1 MMDEETYIKL
11 LGIWAIACGIIA
23 LIIALIG

>member
-1 MMDEETYIKL
+1 MDEETYIKL

-23 LIIALIG
+23 LIMTLLG